1 MTLKVRG
8 THKSNSATTSSN
20 AKLDFTSPFQSMEKL
35 SASVNYDNDK
45 KRYGLDGKVTV
56 GDRSNAYY
64 CTLNIR
70 KPLSPSNVQLTWS
83 AGTPIRGLKRL
94 EASVQHR
101 ADANSLSTV
110 MKASK
115 GKSQMQI
122 TITGMDKS
130 VGMSRDLSGDITIQG
145 DVAGLQ
151 DVSITLV
158 HKDDGRKYETSGAL
172 THNNDR

>member
-1 MTLKVRG
+1 MTLSMSG
-8 THKSNSATTSSN
+8 THSSNSTTTSSV
-20 AKLDFTSPFQSMEKL
+20 AKLKMTSPFKPLEML
-35 SASVNYDNDK
+35 RASASYDNDNK
-45 KRYGLDGKVTV
+45 HFGLDAGVTV
-56 GDRSNAYY
+56 GDMHTNYFS
-64 CTLNIR
+64 TLNVR

-101 ADANSLSTV
+101 ADASSLSTV

-130 VGMSRDLSGDITIQG
+130 VGLSRDLSGDIAIQG
-145 DVAGLQ
+145 DVPGLE
-151 DVSITLV
+151 DVSLTLV